1 MRILPVVFCSLACA
15 AVSAEAAKS
24 GGRANMSVD
33 VDLTE
38 APRRLFHAHLKL
50 PAAKAYV
57 YPKWVPG
64 EHGPTGP
71 IKDLAGLVFTSGG
84 RTLAWHRDDADM
96 YRFIVDGAS
105 GEVDVQLDL
114 LSAPPSESGFSQG
127 ASATANLAM
136 LSWNQVLLYPEG
148 LSPRDIT
155 VRPSVKL
162 PQGWK
167 SATAL
172 ERAGD
177 GFSETT
183 LEMLVDS
190 PVLSGA
196 HLREVP
202 IGTAGGAPHFADF
215 AAETEEELQLAPE
228 TKASLERLVAEANGL
243 FGAHHYRAYHFLIT
257 LSDSV
262 AHFGLEHHQS
272 SDDRLAGRTLVDK
285 EKLVFLG
292 SLLPH
297 EYTHSWNGKHRRPAG
312 LATPEWQQPMKGE
325 LLWVYEGLTQYL
337 GHVLTS
343 RAGFWNEPFARDAWA
358 SVEDEMVSHGG
369 RAWRPLQDTTVGAQ
383 ILYEA
388 RSDWNA
394 WRRGVDFYDEG
405 QLLWLEVDSIIRE
418 KTAGKRSLDDFCKRF
433 HGGASGGPEV
443 RPYSIEDILTTLN
456 EVAPYDWRAHF
467 AERVERIAV
476 EPPPGLARSGWRVT
490 YSDQE
495 SDYLAAR
502 QKTSKFTDLRASIGI
517 SIDVEKGTVID
528 IIRGKAA
535 DKAGMGPS
543 MRLIAVNGRKYSDER
558 LKQAIVARGPLEL
571 LVENAESY
579 RTYALDYRD
588 GLRYPHLQRLEG
600 RPDFLTAILSQQSA
614 H

>member
-1 MRILPVVFCSLACA
+1 MRIPLLLLCALAPLA
-15 AVSAEAAKS
+15 ARAAPPAGSAT
-24 GGRANMSVD
+24 MSVD

-38 APRRLFHAHLKL
+38 ATRRLFHAHLKL

-57 YPKWVPG
+57 FPKWIPG

-84 RTLAWHRDDADM
+84 KTLAWRRDDADM
-96 YRFIVDGAS
+96 FRFIVEGAA
-105 GEVDVQLDL
+105 GEVDVKLDL
-114 LSAPPSESGFSQG
+114 LSAPPSEAGFSQG
-127 ASATANLAM
+127 ASATANLAL

-148 LSPRDIT
+148 IAPRDLT
-155 VRPSVKL
+155 VRPSLKL

-167 SATAL
+167 SGTAL

-177 GFSETT
+177 GFAPTS

-190 PVLSGA
+190 PVLAGA
-196 HLREVP
+196 HFREVP

-215 AAETEEELQLAPE
+215 AAESEEELQISPQ
-228 TKASLERLVAEANGL
+228 TRASLERLVVEANGL

-272 SDDRLAGRTLVDK
+272 SDDRMQGRTLVDK
-285 EKLVFLG
+285 DKLVFLG

-297 EYTHSWNGKHRRPAG
+297 EYTHSWNGKYRRPAG
-312 LATPEWQQPMKGE
+312 LATSDWQQPMKGE

-343 RAGFWNEPFARDAWA
+343 RAGFWAEPFARDAWA
-358 SVEDEMVSHGG
+358 SVEDLMASHRG
-369 RAWRPLQDTTVGAQ
+369 REWRPLEDTTVAAQ

-388 RSDWNA
+388 RPDWDS

-405 QLLWLEVDSIIRE
+405 QLLWLEVDSIVRE

-433 HGGASGGPEV
+433 HGGASGAPEV
-443 RPYSIEDILTTLN
+443 RPYTLDDVVAALN
-456 EVAPYDWRAHF
+456 EIAPYDWRAHF
-467 AERVERIAV
+467 AERVQRIAV
-476 EPPPGLARSGWRVT
+476 DPPPGLARSGWRVVYT
-490 YSDQE
+490 DQE
-495 SDYLAAR
+495 SDYLAA
-502 QKTSKFTDLRASIGI
+502 QEKTSKFVDLRSSIGVA
-517 SIDVEKGTVID
+517 IDADKNTIVD
-528 IIRGKAA
+528 IVRGSPA
-535 DKAGMGPS
+535 DKAGAGPA
-543 MRLIAVNGRKYSDER
+543 MRVIAVNGRKYSDER
-558 LKQAIVARGPLEL
+558 LKQAILARGPLEL
-571 LVENAESY
+571 LLENAETF
-579 RTYALDYRD
+579 RTYALDYRG
-588 GLRYPHLQRLEG
+588 GLRYPHLQRIEG
-600 RPDFLTAILSQQSA
+600 KPDYLTAILSQQSA